1 MANASNVPTLGKS
14 ELCAALGWGR
24 STLDRRL
31 DKDPS
36 FPIIAR
42 GGPGK
47 SWAFDLAKVTAY
59 LSGQASD
66 GGGQVASERL
76 TGGEGTARQRRDAAQ
91 AALLEDKL
99 RRERGELIEVERLR
113 LVLDTAIGRLGKWLD
128 GFPEQAVKI
137 LGLPEDRAEALRAHV
152 DEQRDRLVDEITSAL
167 R

>member
-1 MANASNVPTLGKS
+1 
-14 ELCAALGWGR
+14 
-24 STLDRRL
+24 
-31 DKDPS
+31 
-36 FPIIAR
+36 
-42 GGPGK
+42 
-47 SWAFDLAKVTAY
+47 VTAY